1 MNSSLSLEILS
12 QTRIVFPTPAFPT
25 NITGFPF
32 CRSNSMK
39 YVKQIVSADCTNTVC
54 THEQNFKRWIFA
66 ALWLFL
72 NFGWTVPFR
81 LSRKLNCVK
90 LFYENKVYKTDHI
103 FCILYFFFITDLQRD
118 VGFQL
123 KRRCAFT
130 PRSEPFG
137 VGVDVVIKHWTL
149 RGKLHSSHFLTPP
162 TTELWTIVY

>member
-12 QTRIVFPTPAFPT
+12 QTRMVFPTPAFPT

-54 THEQNFKRWIFA
+54 THEHNFKRWIFG
-66 ALWLFL
+66 LTVL
-72 NFGWTVPFR
+72 TVPFR
-81 LSRKLNCVK
+81 LCRKLNCVR
-90 LFYENKVYKTDHI
+90 LFYENKVYKTQTI
-103 FCILYFFFITDLQRD
+103 FSVICIDLQRD
-118 VGFQL
+118 VRFQL